1 MNRPGNRL
9 ALFKPRAYL
18 ALWLTVFCALFAFT
32 KAPESLNRLF
42 DDLALKHFHRT
53 ADPRLLLVAIDDS
66 SLSQLGQW
74 PWPRSLHARLIDR
87 LSQAG
92 VQAVAMDIVL
102 TEASKHA
109 EEDKALAESI
119 SKANMPIYWPAIQAD
134 RGNLPNLQDGWLMPS
149 ATLHIKPGQTVSIGV
164 KVDSDGVL
172 RSLDTRLNG
181 AHPLQPMSWAMAHT
195 LQPNLPAWP
204 THAWQVPF
212 AGPSG
217 SVATISYADVLN
229 GQVPDSLLQGKLVF
243 VGATAVG
250 LQDLFVTPG
259 GHYMPG
265 VEVHAQ
271 ATDALLK
278 GLHYRHLPVVWS
290 WVLAAIAVGG
300 LLMLFGASA
309 SKQLAIG
316 VLAFV
321 VATLGV
327 VWLGVARAGV
337 FIAPAQAIFA
347 VLMVYPLWSWQ
358 RLEWVSRFASEQLA
372 KLHPDMALGNLFR
385 WSTPAQS
392 ATQSATDPLSAKLRT
407 IEALQSLIG
416 ESEAFFRTI
425 LEEHPHPV
433 MIADEHHKLVK
444 LNGLAKQLFALS
456 EGASMPGFLG
466 NQTWT
471 TLIDQGTPQELTIQ
485 IQTGQTCIFSAQTF
499 SIATAHNRFTLLLL
513 IDRTDERNL
522 QQQRDD
528 TVRFLSHDLRAPQAS
543 ILAMIEDAKSQ
554 AEGEIN
560 QALLDNIATAAQRT
574 LNMAQGF
581 LEAQRAEHSQLE
593 LTEVQV
599 NNVVLEAIYQASAK
613 AKSTGVSLTLE
624 ENEALYYVQADHEL
638 LLRVI
643 QNLLDN
649 AIKYS
654 PSGGQVVAR
663 LAVHQSLPSNQ
674 VWIEVDDEGP
684 GVHEDQR
691 EQIFSRFVQGDPPKD
706 DKGLGL
712 GLHFVKQVAHQL
724 GGEVS
729 CQSGRLG
736 GASFRFSLPCS
747 DTEPL

>member
-1 MNRPGNRL
+1 MNRTGNRL

-42 DDLALKHFHRT
+42 DDLALTHFHRT
-53 ADPRLLLVAIDDS
+53 ADPRLLLIAIDDS
-66 SLSQLGQW
+66 SLSQLGRW
-74 PWPRSLHARLIDR
+74 PWPRNLHARLIDR

-92 VQAVAMDIVL
+92 VRAVAMDIVL

-109 EEDKALAESI
+109 GEDQALAESI

-149 ATLHIKPGQTVSIGV
+149 ATLNIKPDQTVSIGV

-195 LQPNLPAWP
+195 LRAELPAWP

-212 AGPSG
+212 SGPPG

-229 GQVPDSLLQGKLVF
+229 GQVPNNLLQGKLVF
-243 VGATAVG
+243 VGATAAG

-290 WVLAAIAVGG
+290 WVLAAVAVGG
-300 LLMLFGASA
+300 LLILFGASA

-321 VATLGV
+321 VATLVV
-327 VWLGVARAGV
+327 VWIGVARAGV

-385 WSTPAQS
+385 WSKPTRF
-392 ATQSATDPLSAKLRT
+392 ATDPLSAKLST

-433 MIADEHHKLVK
+433 MIADEQHTLVK
-444 LNGLAKQLFALS
+444 LNDLAKQLFALS
-456 EGASMPGFLG
+456 EGASLPGFLG
-466 NQTWT
+466 NQTWS
-471 TLIDQGTPQELTIQ
+471 TLIDHGTPQELTIQ
-485 IQTGQTCIFSAQTF
+485 IQTGQTRIFSAQTF

-554 AEGEIN
+554 IPGEVN
-560 QALLDNIATAAQRT
+560 QALLDNIAAAARRT

-599 NNVVLEAIYQASAK
+599 NNVALEAIYQASAK
-613 AKSTGVSLTLE
+613 AKSTGVSLELE

-638 LLRVI
+638 LLRML

-654 PSGGQVVAR
+654 PNSGKVVVR
-663 LAVHQSLPSNQ
+663 LSAHQNLPSDQ

-684 GVHEDQR
+684 GVAEDQR
-691 EQIFSRFVQGDPPKD
+691 EQIFSRFVQGDSPKG

-712 GLHFVKQVAHQL
+712 GLHFVQQVAQQL
-724 GGEVS
+724 GGQVI
-729 CQSGRLG
+729 CQGGRLG
-736 GASFRFSLPCS
+736 GASFRLSLPCS
-747 DTEPL
+747 DIERL